1 MSDVETDG
9 APIEGQAGSFADVV
23 LDVLASDEQRRT
35 RIAWLYYVEGKTQGE
50 IALRL
55 GVSRVKVNR
64 ELAICRESG
73 MVQIR
78 INSELA
84 SCVALERELE
94 RRFGLVE
101 AVVVPSP
108 GRLDQIAAVLGIAVG
123 AYVGERLAEGQTVA
137 IGWGRTLRW
146 SVRAMR
152 RQRLERVTVV
162 SLLGGLGR
170 GSEINTYETAARLA
184 DMLGAQC
191 YYLAAPTFVSTPELR
206 DMLLEQTELRQI
218 LERARG
224 ADLAVVSVGSLGPES
239 TNRRLGLLTDDD
251 SVSLAQAG
259 AVGDLLGHLLDEQ
272 GRIVDHA
279 LNHRVVGL
287 PPADLGRV
295 PISILAS
302 GGAEKVPIM
311 RGVLRAGY
319 VNRLIT
325 DERTAERLV
334 RETPA

>member
-1 MSDVETDG
+1 MGEAGTDE
-9 APIEGQAGSFADVV
+9 APTPSSTGSLADVV

-35 RIAWLYYVEGKTQGE
+35 RIAWLYHVEGKTQGE

-64 ELAICRESG
+64 ELALCRESG

-78 INSELA
+78 INGRLA
-84 SCVALERELE
+84 SCVALERRLE
-94 RRFGLVE
+94 RQFGLVE
-101 AVVVPSP
+101 AIVVPCP
-108 GRLDQIAAVLGIAVG
+108 ERAEDIAAVLGIAVG

-152 RQRLERVTVV
+152 RQRIERVTVV

-184 DMLGAQC
+184 DVLGAQC

-206 DMLLEQTELRQI
+206 DMLLAQPELRQI
-218 LERARG
+218 LERARS
-224 ADLAVVSVGSLGPES
+224 ADLAVVSVGSLGAES
-239 TNRRLGLLTDDD
+239 TNRQLGLLTAED
-251 SVSLAQAG
+251 SASLAAAG
-259 AVGDLLGHLLDEQ
+259 AVGDLLGHLLDRQ
-272 GRIVDHA
+272 GRIVDHP
-279 LNHRVVGL
+279 LNRRVVGL
-287 PPADLGRV
+287 PPADLRPI
-295 PISILAS
+295 PISVLAS
-302 GGAEKVPIM
+302 GGVEKVPIIG
-311 RGVLRAGY
+311 GVLRGGY

-325 DERTAERLV
+325 DERTAGLLAAGE
-334 RETPA
+334 AG